1 MQLKL
6 FKIAKDNNLNFSEF
20 KLLIYIIIMSDNNL
34 HACFAANKRI
44 SKDLGIS
51 KSYAS
56 TRIASLRTKGL
67 IKVTNYPHGKVF
79 PGEKVAAKLKGKKYI
94 IWRLIRAQ
102 KVSKSLQVS
111 TSLMVKGLSSVNDQG
126 FTNDISPRLTTVKPT
141 IPTKNYIKKN
151 STNHFEEAIPDYVLP
166 HKYPSAKKI
175 SNNDLYGDM
184 SSILDKMDWKNEEN
198 NQDKRGIV

>member
-6 FKIAKDNNLNFSEF
+6 FEIAKANNLNYSEF
-20 KLLIYIIIMSDNNL
+20 KLLVYIILMSDNDL

-44 SKDLGIS
+44 GEDLGIS

-67 IKVTNYPHGKVF
+67 IKVISYPHGKVF

-141 IPTKNYIKKN
+141 IRTKNYTKKN
-151 STNHFEEAIPDYVLP
+151 RTNHFKETIPDYVLP

-175 SNNDLYGDM
+175 NNDDLCGDM
-184 SSILDKMDWKNEEN
+184 SSVLDKIDWKNEKN
-198 NQDKRGIV
+198 NQGKRGIV